1 MLEVAEETW
10 KALLSVRVQEAEAVR
25 KREEEKIEDEEE
37 AALPLAEE
45 VTVSVALPL
54 LSLRTSFVLLREAA
68 RILKACLCAC
78 AEPATRA

>member
-1 MLEVAEETW
+1 M
-10 KALLSVRVQEAEAVR
+10 
-25 KREEEKIEDEEE
+25 EEERIEDEEE

-54 LSLRTSFVLLREAA
+54 LSLRTSFVLLRQAA
-68 RILKACLCAC
+68 RILKACPCAC